1 MEPNNP
7 DLIREYDR
15 VSKVVSRNLA
25 ANYEKQAQY
34 EEKTGNWQ
42 SAARSWSRSSDG
54 KPEDPVAARR
64 AAQAMLKA
72 SADLHRAQ
80 SYAQKAVLLDG
91 KNVENLTVLARV
103 YLAAGLKLNA
113 IRELEKAAQLAPK
126 DEMVNNLLR
135 EVR

>member
-1 MEPNNP
+1 MNIP
-7 DLIREYDR
+7 RR
-15 VSKVVSRNLA
+15 VSA
-25 ANYEKQAQY
+25 AAVITRSY
-34 EEKTGNWQ
+34 
-42 SAARSWSRSSDG
+42 ARG
-54 KPEDPVAARR
+54 CADPVAARR